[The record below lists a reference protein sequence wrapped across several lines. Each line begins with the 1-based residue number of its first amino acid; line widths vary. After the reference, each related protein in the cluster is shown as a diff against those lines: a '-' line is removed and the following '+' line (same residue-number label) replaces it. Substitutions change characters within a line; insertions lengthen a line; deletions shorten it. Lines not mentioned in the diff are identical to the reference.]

1 MNILERIRGGGD
13 WAAVGEGPRE
23 PEPWVEISESVSRLC
38 SFDAGRVSVKVIQ
51 DSRPIHDKMI
61 DSFLNKF
68 FPSGYPYSVNEG
80 YLTYTK
86 FRALQ
91 HFSSAMLHVLSTQI
105 LKDGMQHAGKLICSG
120 MGARMDSEPKS
131 WRILADVLYDF
142 GTALEVISPLCPQLF
157 LEVAG
162 FGNFAK
168 GMAVVAARATRLPIY
183 SSFAKEG
190 NLSDLFAKGEAIS
203 TLFNV
208 MGIGAG
214 IGLAST
220 VCSTTQGK
228 LIAGPLLSVVH
239 IYGVVQEMRATP
251 VNTLNPQRTAMIVAD
266 FIKSGK
272 VSSPAELRYREDL
285 LFPNRL
291 IEEAGS
297 VKIGQPVRRVL
308 SPQRIEQLKATF
320 SKEKFLLSRKDNS
333 AYMVL
338 EQSATGEDALRG
350 WLVAAFASEMERSGV
365 GSGDTVLNVAYE
377 RMENVFPMF
386 VAEVKSR
393 GWYTDQ
399 FLDGNRSRI
408 AYANPISGSAL

>member
-1 MNILERIRGGGD
+1 MET
-13 WAAVGEGPRE
+13 PRR
-23 PEPWVEISESVSRLC
+23 PESWVEISESVSRLC
-38 SFDAGRVSVKVIQ
+38 SFDAGGGGGVSVKLVQ
-51 DSRPIHDKMI
+51 DNRMAHDKLV

-86 FRALQ
+86 FRSLQ

-131 WRILADVLYDF
+131 WRIFADVLYDF
-142 GTALEVISPLCPQLF
+142 GTALDFISPLCPQLF

-162 FGNFAK
+162 LGNFAK

-214 IGLAST
+214 IGLSST

-228 LIAGPLLSVVH
+228 LIIGPLLSAVH
-239 IYGVVQEMRATP
+239 IWGVMQEMRATP
-251 VNTLNPQRTAMIVAD
+251 INTLNPQRTAMVVAD

-297 VKIGQPVRRVL
+297 VKVGQPLRRVL
-308 SPQRIEQLKATF
+308 SPRRVEELRSTF
-320 SKEKFLLSRKDNS
+320 PNEKFLLTQKSDK

-350 WLVAAFASEMERSGV
+350 WLVAAFASDMERSGA
-365 GSGDTVLNVAYE
+365 GPRDTVLNDAYQK
-377 RMENVFPMF
+377 MESVFPMF
-386 VAEVKSR
+386 VSEVKGR
-393 GWYTDQ
+393 GWYTGQ
-399 FLDGNRSRI
+399 FLDGNHSRI
-408 AYANPISGSAL
+408 AYTKSE

>member
-1 MNILERIRGGGD
+1 MET
-13 WAAVGEGPRE
+13 PRR
-23 PEPWVEISESVSRLC
+23 PESWVEISESVSRLC
-38 SFDAGRVSVKVIQ
+38 SFDAGGAGGVSVKLIQ
-51 DSRPIHDKMI
+51 DNRMAHDKLV

-131 WRILADVLYDF
+131 WRIFADVLYDF
-142 GTALEVISPLCPQLF
+142 GTALDFISPLCPQLF

-162 FGNFAK
+162 LGNFAK

-214 IGLAST
+214 IGLSST

-228 LIAGPLLSVVH
+228 LIIGPLLSAVH
-239 IYGVVQEMRATP
+239 IWGVVQEMRATP
-251 VNTLNPQRTAMIVAD
+251 INTLNPQRTAMVVAD

-291 IEEAGS
+291 IVEAGS
-297 VKIGQPVRRVL
+297 VKVGQPFRRVL
-308 SPQRIEQLKATF
+308 SPRRVEELRSTF
-320 SKEKFLLSRKDNS
+320 PNEKFLLTQKSDK

-350 WLVAAFASEMERSGV
+350 WLVAAFASEMERSGA
-365 GSGDTVLNVAYE
+365 GPRDTVLNDAYQK
-377 RMENVFPMF
+377 MESVFPMF
-386 VAEVKSR
+386 VSEVKSR
-393 GWYTDQ
+393 GWYTGQ
-399 FLDGNRSRI
+399 FLDGNHSRI
-408 AYANPISGSAL
+408 AYAKSE

>member
-1 MNILERIRGGGD
+1 MET
-13 WAAVGEGPRE
+13 PRR
-23 PEPWVEISESVSRLC
+23 PESWVEISESVSRLC
-38 SFDAGRVSVKVIQ
+38 SFDAGGGGGVSVKLIQ
-51 DSRPIHDKMI
+51 DNRMAHDKLV

-131 WRILADVLYDF
+131 WRIFADVLYDF
-142 GTALEVISPLCPQLF
+142 GTALDFISPLCPQLF

-162 FGNFAK
+162 LGNFAK

-214 IGLAST
+214 IGLSST

-228 LIAGPLLSVVH
+228 LIIGPLLSAVH
-239 IYGVVQEMRATP
+239 IWGVVQEMRATP
-251 VNTLNPQRTAMIVAD
+251 INTLNPQRTAMVVAD

-297 VKIGQPVRRVL
+297 VKVGQPLRRVL
-308 SPQRIEQLKATF
+308 SPRRVEELRSTF
-320 SKEKFLLSRKDNS
+320 PNEKFLLTQKSDK

-350 WLVAAFASEMERSGV
+350 WLVAAFASEMERSGA
-365 GSGDTVLNVAYE
+365 GPRDTVLNDAYQK
-377 RMENVFPMF
+377 MESVFPVF
-386 VAEVKSR
+386 VSEVKSR
-393 GWYTDQ
+393 GWYTGQ
-399 FLDGNRSRI
+399 FLDGNHSRI
-408 AYANPISGSAL
+408 AYAKSE